1 MGYFNIDR
9 EKEYKDTLNLIAK
22 LESSNWVDDK
32 LIIVVCSPEYS
43 SMLCQLINHKLSHLN
58 HNKPFDME
66 FLEMP
71 YPNEETLSKSEYSL
85 LCEELADKYKDS
97 DVKLLLIDSGCLR
110 GANFTTLKNHLI
122 GKVSDFKFGCLYIQM
137 DSIFEPD
144 FYVEK
149 FNFETDGGLEFWWE
163 NENNPY
169 WNW

>member
-43 SMLCQLINHKLSHLN
+43 SMVCQLINHKLSYLN
-58 HNKPFDME
+58 NNKPFDME

-85 LCEELADKYKDS
+85 LCKELADKYKDS
-97 DVKLLLIDSGCLR
+97 DRKLLLIDSGCLR
-110 GANFTTLKNHLI
+110 GSNFTTLKKYLI
-122 GKVSDFKFGCLYIQM
+122 GSVLNFKFGCLYIQTN
-137 DSIFEPD
+137 SIFEAD

-149 FNFETDGGLEFWWE
+149 FDFEKDGGLMFWWE

-169 WNW
+169 WSW